1 MRLLCNLSNFLYFNL
16 LGVPGG
22 AGIGGTGVGV
32 GPGGTAYAFVL
43 KDSGSTI
50 IQPLS
55 SSLILISEK

>member
-1 MRLLCNLSNFLYFNL
+1 MLYFNL

-32 GPGGTAYAFVL
+32 GPGGTAYACVL

-50 IQPLS
+50 I
-55 SSLILISEK
+55 

>member
-1 MRLLCNLSNFLYFNL
+1 MKSFYHEGLNFRLLCNLLYFNL

-32 GPGGTAYAFVL
+32 GPGGTAYACVL

-50 IQPLS
+50 I
-55 SSLILISEK
+55 